1 VVAVAVAVWVSQ
13 GRSGP
18 GYRLTAVSIGT
29 VAATLDEV
37 GTIQPVNQANL
48 GFDTSGTI
56 GSIAVTVGQ
65 AVTAGETI
73 AALDTAPLQAN
84 VTIAQAALATA
95 QAKLAADEASETAA
109 VQTAAATTPPSGG
122 TSAVASGGSTSSGGG
137 VSAAGAGSSGPSSG
151 AGGQS
156 GAVTSDQT
164 TLLAD
169 QKQADA
175 DQQKASTDLASA
187 ATACQSGVVS
197 TGHAVPASTVPA
209 STVPAS
215 TVPAST
221 VPASTVPATPPTTGS
236 ATTCL
241 AALQQAEADQR
252 AVARAQAAVSTD
264 ESQLAAT
271 LSKVTSTPG
280 TGQIT
285 TAVAGVT
292 RSSGSQS
299 GGQSG
304 SQSGASASAPA
315 VATPEQLASDQ
326 AAVDVAD
333 AQLAEAQQNLASA
346 DLTSPIAGTVAS
358 VSVAVGDAVS
368 ATSSSGSSSKAAF
381 VILAPGAYE
390 ATTSVPVAQIAD
402 VKVGEPA
409 VITPDTTGVAV
420 DGSVTSIGLLP
431 TTSSSGTAS
440 YPVDLA
446 ISSGTGLQLLS
457 GADAQIS
464 IVTKSVSGAITVPTS
479 AVHTVGATHLVTMM
493 DHGTVT
499 SRRVVVGIVGDL
511 LTQVVSGLTPG
522 EQVVLADLA
531 TPLPT
536 SSITATRAFDRGVGA
551 SGGAGAFGGGAT
563 ARSGG

>member
-1 VVAVAVAVWVSQ
+1 MVAVAVAVWVSQ

-197 TGHAVPASTVPA
+197 TGHA
-209 STVPAS
+209 
-215 TVPAST
+215 VPAST

>member
-197 TGHAVPASTVPA
+197 TGHA
-209 STVPAS
+209 VPAS